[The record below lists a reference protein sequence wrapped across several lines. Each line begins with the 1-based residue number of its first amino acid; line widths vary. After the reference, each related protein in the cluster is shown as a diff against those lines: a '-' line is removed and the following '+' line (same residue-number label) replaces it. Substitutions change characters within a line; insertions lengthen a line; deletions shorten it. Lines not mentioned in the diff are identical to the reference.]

1 MMSKGKFLVRL
12 GFVVVL
18 TLVMAV
24 GSTFAA
30 KKYVIAYVTKTLIN
44 DPFQVIMANTAK
56 KAGEARGAVVKLY
69 GGSGQAA
76 IEQEISI
83 VEDAI
88 AQKVDAIV
96 LNPLDSKA
104 LVPAVKKINQAKI
117 PLVLVDNS
125 IADGNYITYIATDN
139 IKGAAQAADYIA
151 TVLSHKGNVAQIEGE
166 PGGQAASDRRKGFH
180 DRMDKESNMKIVSSI
195 TGHWT
200 TEGAI
205 SATEAI
211 LQSNPDVKAIFASA
225 DMMGVG
231 VAQAL
236 ERAKRTDVILVTFDG
251 IKEGMDLITA
261 KKSAG
266 DVAQFPT
273 KMGAMSVNIL
283 LDVLSGKKKATD
295 YPKYIDSGT
304 QLINEKNIKPF
315 MADVLGIK

>member
-1 MMSKGKFLVRL
+1 MKKGQLVFRL
-12 GFVVVL
+12 GIAVIMVL
-18 TLVMAV
+18 IMSIST
-24 GSTFAA
+24 TFAA
-30 KKYVIAYVTKTLIN
+30 KKYVIAYITKTLIN
-44 DPFQVIMANTAK
+44 DPFQVIMANSAK

-83 VEDAI
+83 VEDSI
-88 AQKVDAIV
+88 AQKVDGIV

-104 LVPAVKKINQAKI
+104 LVPAVKKINKAGI
-117 PLVLVDNS
+117 PLVLVDNA

-139 IKGAAQAADYIA
+139 VKGAAVAADYIA
-151 TVLSHKGNVAQIEGE
+151 TVLNHKGNVAQIEGE
-166 PGGQAASDRRKGFH
+166 PGGQAAADRRKGFH
-180 DRMDKESNMKIVSSI
+180 DRMAKEPNMKIVSSI

-236 ERAKRTDVILVTFDG
+236 ERAKRTDIILVTFDG

-283 LDVLSGKKKATD
+283 LDVLSGKKKASA

-304 QLINEKNIKPF
+304 ELINEKNSKLF
-315 MADVLGIK
+315 MEDVLGIK